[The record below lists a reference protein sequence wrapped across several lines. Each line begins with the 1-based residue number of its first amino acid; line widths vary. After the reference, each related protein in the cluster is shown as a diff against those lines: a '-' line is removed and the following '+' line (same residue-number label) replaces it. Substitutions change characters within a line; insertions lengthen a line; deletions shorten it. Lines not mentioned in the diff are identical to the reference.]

1 MKSFNSLKFV
11 FMVSTVIGAL
21 AISELS
27 HAEATRVEM
36 SVARYT
42 IDGAKLKLTANL
54 PTEYTLEG
62 ETEEWTPDKESMV
75 QQRQKYYTLGGVRMK
90 FTLSDNALSSAEKAA
105 NPKFEWKIG
114 AAGKLCDNLTYKA
127 DGSECTPLA
136 ADAVFNK
143 DHDKL
148 TTDYEFYWEPEKWDN
163 TLDAPSSLTV
173 TFIDPNIPKKEIAFK
188 LEKRVLKPT
197 AVTGPVPVDPLKGD
211 DVAMLESMLWHLG
224 LSPQKGTDYYAK
236 SRAGSQGNRIN
247 STRSATLGKTLN
259 CDSSNAVVRNIYSAG
274 WDSCSDGK
282 VALEGMIRRF
292 KGRQISAQD
301 SGKFQRGA
309 GDTVDGSVDNDM
321 LNDLSIVW
329 SDYKIATQSNVQSRI
344 TLQDAIL
351 PTATAIWENGSGS
364 SVPAT
369 YTLAKHTT
377 VLTLAGVSG
386 TEYSRESL
394 LKSWVTREVHSH
406 WGNGFPK
413 TNFRMTMGGG
423 DELGSMGYNQILYSN
438 RYSKIPIRVHKD
450 SGLNYFDPLD
460 NLKAFIFHTSAN
472 ASGNNADGLGHVG
485 AFYTEFGTT
494 SKSSH
499 NQSTLK
505 AYKHCTASGVCQ
517 DTVTIGTE
525 EDEYEQLAVAIAA
538 YNTSPGS
545 GTWPS
550 ILKNKT
556 KTKCHSCEYSIDV
569 RNVKFK
575 LPYRTYIWE
584 GSAEVPENPA
594 TPELEYK
601 AAWCFAYGEEEW
613 MAGKEFVKTKTDA
626 TGTAIKAAIGRL
638 NCTTGEPL

>member
-1 MKSFNSLKFV
+1 MANQ
-11 FMVSTVIGAL
+11 AL
-21 AISELS
+21 ARTEIAMILNSVSEP
-27 HAEATRVEM
+27 V
-36 SVARYT
+36 
-42 IDGAKLKLTANL
+42 LKVTAAL
-54 PTEYTLEG
+54 PTELPVDSISEQFTD
-62 ETEEWTPDKESMV
+62 EEKTGTRELF
-75 QQRQKYYTLGGVRMK
+75 YTLGGVRLK
-90 FTLSDNALSSAEKAA
+90 IDFPIISLSSTEFSAS
-105 NPKFEWKIG
+105 PKLTWSIG
-114 AAGKLCDNLTYKA
+114 ADGRLCPDFKSLSSSCVTYNA
-127 DGSECTPLA
+127 Y
-136 ADAVFNK
+136 DAIT
-143 DHDKL
+143 DK
-148 TTDYEFYWEPEKWDN
+148 YEYYWEPTEWTN
-163 TLDAPSSLTV
+163 ELDAPSELTI
-173 TFIDPNIPKKEIAFK
+173 TFEDNDELPDKKIPFR
-188 LEKRVLKPT
+188 LQSRLLSST
-197 AVTGPVPVDPLKGD
+197 AEVPQKGS

-236 SRAGSQGNRIN
+236 SRAGSEGNRIN

-369 YTLAKHTT
+369 YTLAKHTK

-394 LKSWVTREVHSH
+394 LKSGGTREVKSH

-413 TNFRMTMGGG
+413 TNFRMTRGGG

-472 ASGNNADGLGHVG
+472 ASGNNADGFGHVG

-538 YNTSPGS
+538 YNSSPGS

-584 GSAEVPENPA
+584 GAAEVPENPA

-601 AAWCFAYGEEEW
+601 AAWCFAYGEKEW
-613 MAGKEFVKTKTDA
+613 MAGKVFNVVK
-626 TGTAIKAAIGRL
+626 KAANLEDKYGNPQTPEGRAQ
-638 NCTTGEPL
+638 CS